1 MCGTSKD
8 DTLRKQWLKNNTY
21 LFMHH
26 VYYITIYGQSKQNN
40 IKRWISNWCDV
51 NIYIAND
58 MEKDR
63 TK

>member
-1 MCGTSKD
+1 
-8 DTLRKQWLKNNTY
+8 
-21 LFMHH
+21 MHH
-26 VYYITIYGQSKQNN
+26 VYYVTIYGQSKQKN
-40 IKRWISNWCDV
+40 IKRWISDWCDV

>member
-1 MCGTSKD
+1 
-8 DTLRKQWLKNNTY
+8 
-21 LFMHH
+21 MHH
-26 VYYITIYGQSKQNN
+26 VYYVTIYRQSKQKN
-40 IKRWISNWCDV
+40 IKHWISDWCDV

>member
-8 DTLRKQWLKNNTY
+8 DTLKNQWLKNNTY

-26 VYYITIYGQSKQNN
+26 VYYVTIYRQSKQKN
-40 IKRWISNWCDV
+40 IKHWISDWCDV